1 MTNIDKPSND
11 NYDPKSA
18 FEEVEKLPPEER
30 LLRWRQ
36 VQPRVGICRSYAHY
50 LIKEGK
56 FPAPVK
62 LLGGRA
68 SAWVESEINAW
79 VNGQI
84 ANRTDKAV

>member
-1 MTNIDKPSND
+1 MSIINKPSND

-18 FEEVEKLPPEER
+18 FEEVTDLPPEER

-36 VQPRVGICRSYAHY
+36 VQPRVGICRSHVHA
-50 LIKEGK
+50 LVREGK

-79 VNGQI
+79 INEQI
-84 ANRTDKAV
+84 ANRKKTG